1 MQETKLTIKGMSCQ
15 HCKMT
20 VENALEKHD
29 LVSKAEVEL
38 ESETA
43 TVKHEDRF
51 KNVSELKELVEEAGY
66 KAV

>member
-1 MQETKLTIKGMSCQ
+1 
-15 HCKMT
+15 MT